1 MNITKIYD
9 SLSQVQKTSLFMRK
23 YKDENTI
30 VYMMDLGF
38 YIDDAYF
45 LLPFIKRQFKLDA
58 TILKKLIHRYF
69 DEMVKLLPTCP
80 DYVTDNVYILLSACV
95 EYENDEL
102 IEMIKM
108 YNLYTIFEFDNKLNV
123 LSEFGYKLIKH

>member
-45 LLPFIKRQFKLDA
+45 LLPFIKRQFKLNE
-58 TILKKLIHRYF
+58 TILKELIHRYF
-69 DEMVKLLPTCP
+69 DEMIKLLPTCP

-108 YNLYTIFEFDNKLNV
+108 YNLHTIFEFDNKLNV